1 MGEVILEKGEVLKVY
16 FVCATA
22 VQSQLFSFADL
33 FPKCVSC
40 LLSLVTIECIG
51 NLPPE
56 RRIPWKSSHVE
67 KSVHQFKFTVVEV
80 IS

>member
-33 FPKCVSC
+33 FHY
-40 LLSLVTIECIG
+40 G
-51 NLPPE
+51 
-56 RRIPWKSSHVE
+56 
-67 KSVHQFKFTVVEV
+67 FKEN
-80 IS
+80 